1 MRVQQAD
8 QWQYK
13 RRTMDRLL
21 QVNPITRVS
30 DLTAETDYFRLV
42 EVLVFNSLEIS
53 STLTKAVN
61 LWLFMKVGLRSFES
75 FELRFYD
82 QVWQISWYI
91 QIFQVWQISRYPNIS
106 GATRRPG
113 SSTRL
118 LCGESSCGWS
128 HIFHE
133 EDENMVILLK
143 YNGLF

>member
-21 QVNPITRVS
+21 QVNPVTRVS
-30 DLTAETDYFRLV
+30 DLTAETDYVRLV

-75 FELRFYD
+75 RFYD

-143 YNGLF
+143 YNGSF